1 MRRRGPCCTKKASK
15 KRAVRCE
22 EEVRTEGNCSSDS
35 WQGLRLSQ
43 GGLALATSLHFF
55 FFVTVIA
62 LTKAGTSEVVAADPT
77 GEMPMVKSPEPGTG
91 QNKQGLSTVGLA
103 ALPSPGHRDLETSGT
118 HAGLFLGTK

>member
-1 MRRRGPCCTKKASK
+1 MWRRGKNWRKL
-15 KRAVRCE
+15 
-22 EEVRTEGNCSSDS
+22 
-35 WQGLRLSQ
+35 QLRL
-43 GGLALATSLHFF
+43 LAGFKTVTRWSRSGYVASFF

-62 LTKAGTSEVVAADPT
+62 LTKAGTSEVVAADQT

-118 HAGLFLGTK
+118 HAGLFLGTKWHKVGEPR